1 MPFSVA
7 LLDRAWSSLNSG
19 LAGTLIPAGYVTRS
33 RFTTFRV
40 TATIGLLAYIACKG
54 EKAVDPS
61 VATTI
66 TASSS
71 TTLTGTA
78 GSQASPAPSIL
89 VKDQNGAP
97 MAGATVNLLVLNGGG
112 TVSSATVTTNASGV
126 ATAAWTLGGTV
137 GANALNMWASTLT
150 AITFT
155 ATATA
160 GAAASLTKSAGDNQA
175 GTAGVPVSVAPS
187 VVVKDA
193 GGNVKADV
201 VVTFG
206 VASGGGSVTGATA
219 TSNAVGI
226 ATVGSWILG
235 TAGTNTLTA
244 SAPGVPTVTFTATAA
259 PNPCLESTAHALG
272 DTTNGALTT
281 TDCLLSDGTFVDF
294 FTTTIA
300 QANAYLF
307 KQSAT
312 FDTYLYL
319 GAADGTTIA
328 ESDDES
334 DANTNS
340 AIKALL
346 PPGDYV
352 LGASSFDRA
361 ITGAYSV
368 TSSTTTTDVA
378 GCELVFV
385 VKNISTNQSVDATD
399 CEWTPAPNLSYA
411 DIYFIFLKAGQT
423 VTISMSSSAVD
434 SFLSLIRLTGG
445 ATVASND
452 NKDTSGTKD
461 AQVVFTATAADYY
474 AIFART
480 AALAQTGAYTL
491 QIQ

>member
-1 MPFSVA
+1 
-7 LLDRAWSSLNSG
+7 
-19 LAGTLIPAGYVTRS
+19 VTRS
-33 RFTTFRV
+33 AFATFRL
-40 TATIGLLAYIACKG
+40 TATLGLLVYIACKG

-66 TASSS
+66 SANSS
-71 TTLTGTA
+71 TTLTGAA
-78 GSQASPAPSIL
+78 GTQVSPAPSIL
-89 VKDQNGAP
+89 VKDQFGAP
-97 MAGATVNLLVLNGGG
+97 MAGATVNLLVLSGGG
-112 TVSSATVTTNASGV
+112 TVSSATVTSNASGI
-126 ATAAWTLGGTV
+126 ATAAWTLGTTV
-137 GANALNMWASTLT
+137 GTNALNMWAGTLT
-150 AITFT
+150 AVTFS

-160 GAAASLTKSAGDNQA
+160 GAAASLTKSAGDEQA
-175 GTAGVPVSVAPS
+175 GNAGVAVPVAPS

-193 GGNVKADV
+193 NGNVKADV
-201 VVTFG
+201 VVTFA
-206 VASGGGSVTGATA
+206 VASGGGSVTGGTA

-244 SAPGVPTVTFTATAA
+244 SAPGVPTVTFTAMATPNLCATAT
-259 PNPCLESTAHALG
+259 PHTLG
-272 DTTNGALTT
+272 DTSNGALAT
-281 TDCLLSDGTFVDF
+281 TDCLLSDGTYVDF
-294 FTTTIA
+294 FTTAIA
-300 QANAYLF
+300 EANAYLF
-307 KQSAT
+307 KQAAA

-334 DANTNS
+334 DASTNS

-346 PPGDYV
+346 PPGNYV
-352 LGASSFDRA
+352 LGASSFDAA
-361 ITGAYSV
+361 ITGSYAV

-385 VKNISTNQSVDATD
+385 VKNISTNQSVDASD
-399 CEWTPAPNLSYA
+399 CLWNPAPNVSYA
-411 DIYFIFLKAGQT
+411 DGYFIFLKAGQS
-423 VTISMSSSAVD
+423 VTISMSSAAVD

-445 ATVASND
+445 VTVASND
-452 NKDTSGTKD
+452 NKDASGTKD

-480 AALAQTGAYTL
+480 ALQAQTGAYTL